1 MYVDS
6 PQSLQTHG
14 SLCEQASSRGAKIDL
29 LGDGVLKRVADAVNP
44 QGILAVARIANP
56 SLATLADAGLV
67 LVCVDTSD
75 PGNLGT
81 IVRAAAA
88 AGAQAV
94 VVCDGS
100 VDVYNPKTVRASAG
114 AVFHLPVVSR
124 VAALEALKFL
134 GTIGFRRVGAVAR
147 GGEPY
152 DTIDVSAPTAIVVGS
167 ESHGIPPDV
176 AGELDAAVSIPMA
189 SRSESLNVAMAATV
203 LSFEVTRRVARRR
216 DDGADQPNG

>member
-6 PQSLQTHG
+6 PESLETHG
-14 SLCEQASSRGAKIDL
+14 SLCERASSRGAKINV

-44 QGILAVARIANP
+44 QGVLAIAQIANP
-56 SLATLADAGLV
+56 SLATLAGAGFV
-67 LVCVDTSD
+67 LVCVDTAD
-75 PGNLGT
+75 PGNVGT

-124 VAALEALKFL
+124 VAAVEALKFL
-134 GTIGFRRVGAVAR
+134 GTLGFRRVGAVAR

-152 DTIDVSAPTAIVVGS
+152 DTLDVSASTAIVLGS

-176 AGELDAAVSIPMA
+176 AGELDAAVSIPMG

-203 LSFEVTRRVARRR
+203 LSFEVARRVARRK
-216 DDGADQPNG
+216 DDGAGYSNG